1 MLENSWVLKQK
12 RGPGRLL
19 HNARIQSTT
28 DRTTR
33 HPGSG
38 LGRRAGAALPHFN
51 LVTTSIWSLHLAWFS
66 LLAHFS
72 HAFHP
77 YQHSLPSP
85 QPPLE
90 SRREHG
96 RPGSLLGEKGQTAPG
111 RSPGFGQVLPD
122 KRRPSLSWHSTYSLG
137 MKNDPPA
144 YTGYRNKLFFDQGV
158 PSAVVLFSAQGRHV
172 TWASPSLC
180 GAWAGVARGV
190 EANIRPSLGQGGTWE
205 HN

>member
-38 LGRRAGAALPHFN
+38 LGRRAGTALPHFN

-66 LLAHFS
+66 LLVHFS

-77 YQHSLPSP
+77 YQYSLPSP

-96 RPGSLLGEKGQTAPG
+96 RPGSLLGERGPTAPG
-111 RSPGFGQVLPD
+111 CSPGFGQVLPD
-122 KRRPSLSWHSTYSLG
+122 NRRPSLSWHSTCSLG
-137 MKNDPPA
+137 MKNDPPP
-144 YTGYRNKLFFDQGV
+144 YTGYRNKCCSLIKGSQ
-158 PSAVVLFSAQGRHV
+158 VLSCSFQLKGDM
-172 TWASPSLC
+172 
-180 GAWAGVARGV
+180 
-190 EANIRPSLGQGGTWE
+190 
-205 HN
+205 